1 MTIQIQV
8 PIEEALLRRALSLG
22 KQATTE
28 EMIRD
33 AVAAYIRLQEIT
45 ELIDEAQQ
53 MEWVPPEKRDD
64 PLRHERTVSH
74 LPPK

>member
-53 MEWVPPEKRDD
+53 MEWVPPEK
-64 PLRHERTVSH
+64 
-74 LPPK
+74 KG